1 MAWQFERKGLIL
13 VPAGEVSEDDI
24 VLGAADA
31 GAEDVAQDES
41 TWEVTTAPT
50 DLATVRDALEA
61 AGIPITSAELTMVPK
76 TTVELDADGAR
87 RLLRLI
93 ESLEDLDDVQ
103 EVYANFDIPEAVLEA
118 VGGLMNNRCQAP
130 NIHANRRSTSVRA
143 SQ

>member
-13 VPAGEVSEDDI
+13 VPAAEVSEDDV
-24 VLGAADA
+24 VLAAADA

-41 TWEVTTAPT
+41 NWEVTTAPT
-50 DLATVRDALEA
+50 DLAAVRDALEA

-118 VGGLMNNRCQAP
+118 VAG
-130 NIHANRRSTSVRA
+130 
-143 SQ
+143 